1 MIFSKQEEKI
11 HIRIGIGYVF
21 VTFNST
27 TNAENKTDF
36 NRSKIVFEFV
46 RFFPIAGFRNEI
58 VLSLFLEYELNIWT
72 IL

>member
-46 RFFPIAGFRNEI
+46 LFFPMKQFLHSSRNTNWIFGQYWEI
-58 VLSLFLEYELNIWT
+58 E
-72 IL
+72 